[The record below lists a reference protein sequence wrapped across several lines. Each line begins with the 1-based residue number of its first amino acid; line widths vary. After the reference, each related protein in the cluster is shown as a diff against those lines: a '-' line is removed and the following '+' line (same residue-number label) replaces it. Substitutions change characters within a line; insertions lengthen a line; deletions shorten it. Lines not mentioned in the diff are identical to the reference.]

1 MIVLC
6 GPSINYREGI
16 VTNKP
21 AKETKGSYV
30 NIGLL
35 NDCLV
40 DKVLNSGLRV
50 TVKMDPGQGNLS
62 DKDLLTVSPC
72 MLFPLRRQ
80 LADFISS

>member
-1 MIVLC
+1 MLIFIVILHF
-6 GPSINYREGI
+6 REGV

-40 DKVLNSGLRV
+40 DKILNAGLRV
-50 TVKMDPGQGNLS
+50 TVKLDANQGDIPVTKS
-62 DKDLLTVSPC
+62 VATII
-72 MLFPLRRQ
+72 Q
-80 LADFISS
+80 ISMFSLHRPKIT

>member
-1 MIVLC
+1 MSFC
-6 GPSINYREGI
+6 FREGI

-40 DKVLNSGLRV
+40 DKILNAGLRV
-50 TVKMDPGQGNLS
+50 TVKLDSNQG
-62 DKDLLTVSPC
+62 KI
-72 MLFPLRRQ
+72 MLFTLMMR
-80 LADFISS
+80 

>member
-1 MIVLC
+1 MSLVNNSHSKRSVEVLLQKWFFLLLTSRLNC
-6 GPSINYREGI
+6 REGI

-40 DKVLNSGLRV
+40 DKTLNAGLRV
-50 TVKMDPGQGNLS
+50 TVKMDASQGNEFQI
-62 DKDLLTVSPC
+62 LL
-72 MLFPLRRQ
+72 
-80 LADFISS
+80 D